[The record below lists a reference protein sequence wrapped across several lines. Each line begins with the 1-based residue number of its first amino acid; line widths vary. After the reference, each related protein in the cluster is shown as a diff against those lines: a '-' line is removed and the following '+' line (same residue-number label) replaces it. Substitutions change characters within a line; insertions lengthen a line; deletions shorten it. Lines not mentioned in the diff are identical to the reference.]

1 MIDASLESTKQKFL
15 HLLAEKFP
23 SRHAVFTEII
33 NLQAILNLPKA
44 TEHFMSDIH
53 GEYEAFYHI
62 LNNCSGVVRE
72 RVVAILGEELSQSEI
87 SDLCT
92 LIYYPHERLAAIREK
107 RLDTPDWYRT
117 NLLSLIHIAR
127 ILSNNYTRSKVRRA
141 MPVSYAY
148 IIDELLHE
156 AGAKYPERHDY
167 HVRILDSIVEVDA
180 AEDFIVSLSS
190 LIKRLAVDHLH
201 VVGDLWDRGAHGDR
215 VIDRLMEYHSVDI
228 QWGNHD
234 FCWMGAAAGSAACVA
249 NVVRINVRNNTLDI
263 LEGSY
268 GISLR
273 ELALFA
279 EHNYKTDEVVTAL
292 EKAISVIYFKLESQL
307 IDRHPELDMN
317 ERRLLHNID
326 LANAT
331 VRIGD
336 KQYKLRTVDFPTLN
350 PEQPYELTTDEQR
363 IIENLVHAFKNSDRL
378 KEHIE
383 FLYEHGSVYKVYN
396 NNLIFHGC
404 IPMKQD
410 GTFQP
415 VRCLDKT
422 LSGKPYLDFCDYIS
436 RRAWF
441 EGDQDAL
448 DWMLYLSSGQYSTA
462 SGRVMKTFERCFVED
477 RSQWEEPQDPY
488 WELAERPSV
497 CNEILME
504 FGVDPNVG
512 HIING
517 HTPVLT
523 ARGEKPVRA
532 GGKFLIIDGGFCE
545 KYHSKTG
552 IAGYTLVSDDW
563 GMRIKAHLPFE
574 SVEAAIAHNADI
586 EESSVVEIT
595 RSEHRLH
602 ISDTDI
608 GEDIRRQIRDLQAL
622 LEAYRNGDITERVN
636 HH

>member
-1 MIDASLESTKQKFL
+1 MIDMSQQGSQLKYL

-62 LNNCSGVVRE
+62 LNNCSGVIRE
-72 RVVAILGEELSQSEI
+72 RVVAILGNELSQAEI

-92 LIYYPHERLAAIREK
+92 LIYYPKERLATIRAE
-107 RLDTPDWYRT
+107 RLDSPDWYRS

-156 AGAKYPERHDY
+156 AGDTSPERHDY
-167 HVRILDSIVEVDA
+167 HVRILDSIIEVDA
-180 AEDFIVSLSS
+180 AEDFIVSLAS
-190 LIKRLAVDHLH
+190 LIKRLAVDRLH

-215 VIDRLMEYHSVDI
+215 VIDRLMEYHSLDI

-234 FCWMGAAAGSAACVA
+234 FCWMGAAAGSAECVA
-249 NVVRINVRNNTLDI
+249 SVVRINVHNKTLDI

-279 EHNYKTDEVVTAL
+279 EHTYKADDVLSPL
-292 EKAISVIYFKLESQL
+292 EKAISIMFFKLEGQL
-307 IDRHPELDMN
+307 IERHPELEM
-317 ERRLLHNID
+317 EARRLLDKIDVHNQ
-326 LANAT
+326 T
-331 VRIGD
+331 VLIGETR
-336 KQYKLRTVDFPTLN
+336 YKLTTDDFPTLD
-350 PEQPYELTTDEQR
+350 PARPYELTCEEQR
-363 IIENLVHAFKNSDRL
+363 IMNGLVKSFRNSDRL
-378 KEHIE
+378 KEHVE
-383 FLYEHGSVYKVYN
+383 FLYEHGSVYRVYN
-396 NNLIFHGC
+396 NHLIFHGC
-404 IPMKQD
+404 VPMNPD
-410 GTFQP
+410 ATFHA
-415 VRCLDKT
+415 VRCIDKT
-422 LSGKPYLDFCDYIS
+422 CSGKAYLDFSDYIA
-436 RRAWF
+436 RRAWY

-448 DWMLYLSSGQYSTA
+448 DWMLYLSCGQYSTA
-462 SGRVMKTFERCFVED
+462 SGRIMKTFERCFVED
-477 RSQWEEPQDPY
+477 TSTWDEPQDPY
-488 WELAERPSV
+488 WELAERSSV
-497 CNEILME
+497 CKEVLLE
-504 FGVDPNVG
+504 FGIDPEVG

-523 ARGEKPVRA
+523 GRGEKPIRA
-532 GGKFLIIDGGFCE
+532 AGKLLIIDGGFCE
-545 KYHSKTG
+545 KYHNKTG

-574 SVEAAIAHNADI
+574 SVEAALSHNADI
-586 EESSVVEIT
+586 EESSVVEISK
-595 RSEHRLH
+595 SEHRLH

-608 GEDIRRQIRDLQAL
+608 GEDIRGQIRDLQAL
-622 LEAYRNGDITERVN
+622 LEAYRSGEITEHTDR
-636 HH
+636 H